1 MAREKTKCM
10 TSIGGQALIE
20 GIMMRGPQK
29 TAVAVRLPDKTI
41 ETEYLEIKTLRDKY
55 PLFRAPLLRGIAGF
69 IDSLSIGY
77 RALMLSAEKSDEE
90 TGEEEMSRFDAWIDR
105 KFGDKAMKAVTVT
118 GTVLGVALAVLLFF
132 VLPTWIYN
140 LIGGAVPFMQENQ
153 VLRSLIEGVMRLAI
167 FIGYVILCSQVEGV
181 GRVFEYHGAEHKTI
195 FCYEAGLPLTVE
207 NVRKQPRHHP
217 RCGTSFLFMVIA
229 ISILVSTVV
238 FGIWP
243 VHNAL
248 WRFVAHLL
256 MLPIIVGVS
265 YEFNRWAGRHDGPVT
280 KLLTAPGLWL
290 QNFTTFEP
298 DDSMIEVGIKALELV
313 LPEVK
318 GEDAW

>member
-167 FIGYVILCSQVEGV
+167 FIG
-181 GRVFEYHGAEHKTI
+181 
-195 FCYEAGLPLTVE
+195 
-207 NVRKQPRHHP
+207 
-217 RCGTSFLFMVIA
+217 
-229 ISILVSTVV
+229 
-238 FGIWP
+238 
-243 VHNAL
+243 
-248 WRFVAHLL
+248 
-256 MLPIIVGVS
+256 
-265 YEFNRWAGRHDGPVT
+265 
-280 KLLTAPGLWL
+280 
-290 QNFTTFEP
+290 
-298 DDSMIEVGIKALELV
+298 
-313 LPEVK
+313 
-318 GEDAW
+318 

>member
-195 FCYEAGLPLTVE
+195 FCYENEEPLTVE
-207 NVRKQPRHHP
+207 NVKKHSRFHP
-217 RCGTSFLFMVIA
+217 RCGTSFMIFM
-229 ISILVSTVV
+229 
-238 FGIWP
+238 
-243 VHNAL
+243 
-248 WRFVAHLL
+248 
-256 MLPIIVGVS
+256 
-265 YEFNRWAGRHDGPVT
+265 
-280 KLLTAPGLWL
+280 
-290 QNFTTFEP
+290 
-298 DDSMIEVGIKALELV
+298 LV
-313 LPEVK
+313 LGILIGVFIPFTNPFLRSFTKILLIPLVVAL
-318 GEDAW
+318 G

>member
-181 GRVFEYHGAEHKTI
+181 GRVFEYHGAEHKT
-195 FCYEAGLPLTVE
+195 
-207 NVRKQPRHHP
+207 N
-217 RCGTSFLFMVIA
+217 FL
-229 ISILVSTVV
+229 L
-238 FGIWP
+238 
-243 VHNAL
+243 
-248 WRFVAHLL
+248 
-256 MLPIIVGVS
+256 
-265 YEFNRWAGRHDGPVT
+265 
-280 KLLTAPGLWL
+280 
-290 QNFTTFEP
+290 
-298 DDSMIEVGIKALELV
+298 
-313 LPEVK
+313 
-318 GEDAW
+318 

>member
-195 FCYEAGLPLTVE
+195 FCYENEEPLTVE
-207 NVRKQPRHHP
+207 NVKKHSRFHP
-217 RCGTSFLFMVIA
+217 RCGTSFMILVII
-229 ISILVSTVV
+229 ISIFLYAVLPWTSTGMRIVYKLCMFPLLV
-238 FGIWP
+238 GI
-243 VHNAL
+243 
-248 WRFVAHLL
+248 
-256 MLPIIVGVS
+256 S
-265 YEFNRWAGRHDGPVT
+265 YEILKWAGRSDSVLS
-280 KLLTAPGLWL
+280 KIVSQPGLWMQRL
-290 QNFTTFEP
+290 TTFEP
-298 DDSMIEVGIKALELV
+298 DDSMIEVAIAAVTPV
-313 LPEVK
+313 LPEK
-318 GEDAW
+318 QEEARW

>member
-29 TAVAVRLPDKTI
+29 TAVAVRLPDNTI

-118 GTVLGVALAVLLFF
+118 GTVLGVALAV
-132 VLPTWIYN
+132 V
-140 LIGGAVPFMQENQ
+140 GALKGQLKQ
-153 VLRSLIEGVMRLAI
+153 TAQQSAAG
-167 FIGYVILCSQVEGV
+167 GYVREG
-181 GRVFEYHGAEHKTI
+181 
-195 FCYEAGLPLTVE
+195 
-207 NVRKQPRHHP
+207 
-217 RCGTSFLFMVIA
+217 SFRLDV
-229 ISILVSTVV
+229 
-238 FGIWP
+238 
-243 VHNAL
+243 NADHFFL
-248 WRFVAHLL
+248 
-256 MLPIIVGVS
+256 
-265 YEFNRWAGRHDGPVT
+265 
-280 KLLTAPGLWL
+280 
-290 QNFTTFEP
+290 
-298 DDSMIEVGIKALELV
+298 
-313 LPEVK
+313 
-318 GEDAW
+318 

>member
-10 TSIGGQALIE
+10 TSIGGQ

-195 FCYEAGLPLTVE
+195 FCYEKGKPVFLVITVQH
-207 NVRKQPRHHP
+207 NPKAHWINLRPILCRNQMRIFHMRK
-217 RCGTSFLFMVIA
+217 V
-229 ISILVSTVV
+229 SILVKIHLIARKAP
-238 FGIWP
+238 FPYRMNLICRKIPDAKCP
-243 VHNAL
+243 VIVDSNIIHPRAHQYLPVPSPRLWHNAP
-248 WRFVAHLL
+248 LL
-256 MLPIIVGVS
+256 
-265 YEFNRWAGRHDGPVT
+265 
-280 KLLTAPGLWL
+280 
-290 QNFTTFEP
+290 
-298 DDSMIEVGIKALELV
+298 
-313 LPEVK
+313 
-318 GEDAW
+318 

>member
-118 GTVLGVALAVLLFF
+118 GTVLGVALAVLLAAA
-132 VLPTWIYN
+132 I
-140 LIGGAVPFMQENQ
+140 AVPLVTDHSFAP
-153 VLRSLIEGVMRLAI
+153 LAAAA
-167 FIGYVILCSQVEGV
+167 GYGLAVWYGFRQLDGMNGDISGFALTLGELA
-181 GRVFEYHGAEHKTI
+181 GAAVWT
-195 FCYEAGLPLTVE
+195 L
-207 NVRKQPRHHP
+207 VR
-217 RCGTSFLFMVIA
+217 
-229 ISILVSTVV
+229 
-238 FGIWP
+238 
-243 VHNAL
+243 
-248 WRFVAHLL
+248 
-256 MLPIIVGVS
+256 
-265 YEFNRWAGRHDGPVT
+265 
-280 KLLTAPGLWL
+280 
-290 QNFTTFEP
+290 
-298 DDSMIEVGIKALELV
+298 
-313 LPEVK
+313 
-318 GEDAW
+318 

>member
-118 GTVLGVALAVLLFF
+118 GTVLGVALAV
-132 VLPTWIYN
+132 
-140 LIGGAVPFMQENQ
+140 
-153 VLRSLIEGVMRLAI
+153 S
-167 FIGYVILCSQVEGV
+167 
-181 GRVFEYHGAEHKTI
+181 
-195 FCYEAGLPLTVE
+195 
-207 NVRKQPRHHP
+207 
-217 RCGTSFLFMVIA
+217 
-229 ISILVSTVV
+229 
-238 FGIWP
+238 
-243 VHNAL
+243 
-248 WRFVAHLL
+248 LL
-256 MLPIIVGVS
+256 MLTGEAVCG
-265 YEFNRWAGRHDGPVT
+265 
-280 KLLTAPGLWL
+280 LLFGLIL
-290 QNFTTFEP
+290 
-298 DDSMIEVGIKALELV
+298 
-313 LPEVK
+313 
-318 GEDAW
+318 